1 MEGMKKSFLRL
12 TADTMQKLA
21 IVGIA
26 MGVFQ
31 EKTDGVWLA
40 VLFLLGSYILTA
52 WEAKQ

>member
-1 MEGMKKSFLRL
+1 MKKAILKL

-26 MGVFQ
+26 LGVFQ
-31 EKTDGVWLA
+31 EKTDGIWLA
-40 VLFLLGSYILTA
+40 GAFLLGSYILTA